1 MACKLTDILMNDSDG
16 NVDDSGYSSSSDA
29 YDSWVLTG
37 WYGWIVWII
46 KQFDI
51 RLYRNRWRLYI
62 FTFLT
67 FGKLVTCSFSY
78 VKTNLC

>member
-1 MACKLTDILMNDSDG
+1 MNNSDE
-16 NVDDSGYSSSSDA
+16 NVNDRGHASSSDT

-46 KQFDI
+46 RQFDI

-62 FTFLT
+62 FTLFT
-67 FGKLVTCSFSY
+67 FGKLVTCSSLY
-78 VKTNLC
+78 CHV